1 MLRVTLG
8 TLRPLLEKNP
18 RLKIVHLVRDPRA
31 VMHSRKYSRYYGVGA
46 NDIGDRTVEENLCDK
61 MLQDIVDLEELM
73 ITFPNRVAVLYYEDL
88 VDNLHTRINELYRF
102 LNIDYDK
109 GAVNDLAKVI
119 TNLAPPQLGIDFQGD
134 RVRNNTKWCIWSS
147 LT

>member
-1 MLRVTLG
+1 MLILILCFVHLGPSWADYRACIVSFHAKSECLRNLETICKYRKHRVIKMLRVTLG

-61 MLQDIVDLEELM
+61 ML
-73 ITFPNRVAVLYYEDL
+73 
-88 VDNLHTRINELYRF
+88 
-102 LNIDYDK
+102 
-109 GAVNDLAKVI
+109 
-119 TNLAPPQLGIDFQGD
+119 
-134 RVRNNTKWCIWSS
+134 
-147 LT
+147 

>member
-1 MLRVTLG
+1 
-8 TLRPLLEKNP
+8 
-18 RLKIVHLVRDPRA
+18 
-31 VMHSRKYSRYYGVGA
+31 
-46 NDIGDRTVEENLCDK
+46 
-61 MLQDIVDLEELM
+61 M

-134 RVRNNTKWCIWSS
+134 RVRNNTKWWRKYMEWPDVEKVNAACG
-147 LT
+147 LVYDKLGY